1 MMSANINAKKILMF
15 GKKGLVSFR
24 LAELFG
30 DAITVL
36 GSDQVDFSHNDQ
48 IVRVLDQY
56 KPNLIINAAAYTKVD
71 LAEDEP
77 ELAYQINGYALKTI
91 GDWAKANQAHVIHFS
106 TDYVFNG
113 QNSQGYKEDHS
124 TDPVNVYGSS
134 KLLGEKLLQESGAQN
149 SIFRI
154 SWIYDD
160 RGTNFYMTM
169 RKLMSE
175 REEIS
180 VVNDQH
186 GMPTPAKWVA
196 QKIYDFI
203 TQGTLKP
210 GLFHLVPPG
219 CMTWYDFAEKIKTDL
234 GFKTKINPIPSSQY
248 KTKAKR
254 PTWSKLIS
262 TRL

>member
-1 MMSANINAKKILMF
+1 MLDSNTKKILMF
-15 GKKGLVSFR
+15 GKNGLISFR

-30 DAITVL
+30 VNMTVL
-36 GSDQVDFSHNDQ
+36 GSDQVDFSHDEQ
-48 IVRVLDQY
+48 IVQALDQH

-71 LAEDEP
+71 QAEDEP
-77 ELAYQINGYALKTI
+77 EVANQINGYALKTI

-113 QNSQGYKEDHS
+113 QNSQGYQETDS
-124 TDPVNVYGSS
+124 TDPVNAYGSS
-134 KLLGEKLLQESGAQN
+134 KLLGEKLLQESGAL
-149 SIFRI
+149 SSVFRI

-169 RKLMSE
+169 KRLMSE

-196 QKIYDFI
+196 QNIFDFV
-203 TQGTLKP
+203 TQKKLKP

-219 CMTWYDFAEKIKTDL
+219 CMTWYDFAEKIKADH
-234 GFKTKINPIPSSQY
+234 GFKTKINPISSSQY

>member
-1 MMSANINAKKILMF
+1 MF
-15 GKKGLVSFR
+15 GKNGLVSFR

-30 DAITVL
+30 NSITAL
-36 GSDQVDFSHNDQ
+36 GSDQVDFLHDDQ
-48 IVRVLDQY
+48 IVKALEKH
-56 KPNLIINAAAYTKVD
+56 KPELIINAAAYTKVD
-71 LAEDEP
+71 LAEDET
-77 ELAYQINGYALKTI
+77 EQANQINGQALKVI
-91 GDWAKANQAHVIHFS
+91 GAWAKMNNAHVIHFS

-113 QNSQGYKEDHS
+113 QNSQGYKEDDP
-124 TDPVNVYGSS
+124 TDPVNAYGKS
-134 KLLGEKLLQESGAQN
+134 KLLGEQLLQQSGAKH

-160 RGTNFYMTM
+160 RGSNFYMTM
-169 RKLMSE
+169 KRLMSE

-186 GMPTPAKWVA
+186 GMPTKASWVA
-196 QKIYDFI
+196 HKIYNLV
-203 TQGTLKP
+203 TQGNLKP
-210 GLFHLVPPG
+210 GLFHLIPPG
-219 CMTWYDFAEKIKTDL
+219 CTTWYEFAESIKAEH

-254 PTWSKLIS
+254 PTWSRLIS

>member
-1 MMSANINAKKILMF
+1 MF
-15 GKKGLVSFR
+15 GKNGLVSFR
-24 LAELFG
+24 LAEIFEN
-30 DAITVL
+30 AITAL
-36 GSDQVDFSHNDQ
+36 GSDQVDFLHDEQ
-48 IVRVLDQY
+48 IIKALDQY

-71 LAEDEP
+71 LAEDET
-77 ELAYQINGYALKTI
+77 ELANQINGQALKTI
-91 GDWAKANQAHVIHFS
+91 GTWAKANNAHVIHFS

-113 QNSQGYKEDHS
+113 QNEQGYKEDDA
-124 TDPVNVYGSS
+124 TDPVNAYGKS
-134 KLLGEKLLQESGAQN
+134 KLVGEQLLQQSGAQN

-169 RKLMSE
+169 RRLMSE

-186 GMPTPAKWVA
+186 GMPTKASWVA
-196 QKIYDFI
+196 QKIYDFV
-203 TQGTLKP
+203 TKGTLKA

-219 CMTWYDFAEKIKTDL
+219 ITTWYDFAEKIKSEH
-234 GFKTKINPIPSSQY
+234 GYKTKINPIPSSQY